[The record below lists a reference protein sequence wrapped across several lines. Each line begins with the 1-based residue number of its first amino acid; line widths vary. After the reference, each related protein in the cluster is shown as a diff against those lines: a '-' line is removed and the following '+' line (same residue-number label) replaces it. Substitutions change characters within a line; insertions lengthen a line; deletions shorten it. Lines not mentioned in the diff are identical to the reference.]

1 MLRGSLRANDWHLSD
16 MHCLLFREHCT
27 MMAVS
32 EYQSEMLVAVP
43 KHTQYTQELLLPP
56 NHKTHLYP
64 AAT

>member
-1 MLRGSLRANDWHLSD
+1 
-16 MHCLLFREHCT
+16 